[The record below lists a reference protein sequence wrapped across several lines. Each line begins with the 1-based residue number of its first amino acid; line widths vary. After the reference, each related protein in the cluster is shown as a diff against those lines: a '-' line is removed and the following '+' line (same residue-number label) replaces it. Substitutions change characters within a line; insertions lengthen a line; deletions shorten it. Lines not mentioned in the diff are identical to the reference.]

1 MTHDRER
8 ALDRREFLK
17 AGFAATA
24 LLPLAGVAF
33 GAAAAHAADDKLV
46 TEIEAAGI
54 MVTALQY
61 TNESAKPDQNCGNCQ
76 LYTAGEDGKGK
87 CQLFQQGLVTEAGW
101 CASWI
106 KKVT

>member
-1 MTHDRER
+1 MADDHRR

-17 AGFAATA
+17 TSLTATA

-33 GAAAAHAADDKLV
+33 GATAAHAADDQLV
-46 TEIEAAGI
+46 TEVPASGV

-61 TNESAKPDQNCGNCQ
+61 TNESAKPDQNCANCQ
-76 LYTAGEDGKGK
+76 LYTTGEGGKGK
-87 CQLFQQGLVTEAGW
+87 CQLFQQGLVTEGGW
-101 CASWI
+101 CASWT